1 MKKQLL
7 FVDDE
12 SKILDGLRRM
22 LRPMRDEW
30 DMSFAGGGKEALE
43 LMEKKHFDVI
53 VSDMRMPGMDGAELL
68 EKVRQKHP
76 DVVRIVLSGHSEME
90 SVVKT
95 LGSVH
100 QYLSKPCEANKLKET
115 ISRALLLRN
124 ILANEQ
130 LMKTITKMT
139 SMPSL
144 PQLYVNL
151 NKELQCT
158 EVNMNRVSRIV
169 ESDMGMT
176 VKILQ
181 LVNSSFFGFP
191 TRITNPGQAVMLLGI
206 DTIKTLVLSVH
217 IFTEFDK
224 TSGDFQFQPVWQHS
238 MEVAAMA
245 KKIAE
250 SEKAS
255 AQIIESAF
263 IAGMLHDCGKMIL
276 AANLPQQYNKI
287 LKVKETRNISVYEAE
302 KSVLGSTHA
311 EVGAYLLGLWGMAD
325 SMLECVAYHHNPA
338 DSPTLSFQ
346 PLTCVHVAN
355 YIANEMMHKKLGR
368 SNLTS
373 LDINYLESLGL
384 SDRIEDWRN
393 ICMEIIS
400 EGVKV

>member
-30 DMSFAGGGKEALE
+30 DMSFAESGKEALE
-43 LMEKKHFDVI
+43 LMEKEHFDVI

-68 EKVRQKHP
+68 EKVRKGHP

-90 SVVKT
+90 AVVKT

-100 QYLSKPCEANKLKET
+100 QYLSKPCEASKLKEV

-124 ILANEQ
+124 ILANDQ
-130 LMKTITKMT
+130 LMKTITRMT

-151 NKELQCT
+151 NKELKCT
-158 EVNMNRVSRIV
+158 EVNMNRVSKIIENDV
-169 ESDMGMT
+169 GMT
-176 VKILQ
+176 AKILQ

-191 TRITNPGQAVMLLGI
+191 TRITNPGQAVKLLGI
-206 DTIKTLVLSVH
+206 DTIKTMVLSVH

-224 TSGDFQFQPVWQHS
+224 ESGDFQFQPVWQHS
-238 MEVAAMA
+238 MDVAAMA
-245 KKIAE
+245 RKIAE
-250 SEKAS
+250 VEKAS
-255 AQIIESAF
+255 TQIIESAF

-276 AANLPQQYNKI
+276 AANLPKQYNKI
-287 LKVKETRNISVYEAE
+287 LKVKDSRKVPIHEAE

-311 EVGAYLLGLWGMAD
+311 DVGAYLLGLWGMSD
-325 SMLECVAYHHNPA
+325 SVLESVAYHHNPSDA
-338 DSPTLSFQ
+338 PTLSFQ
-346 PLTCVHVAN
+346 PLTCVHAAN
-355 YIANEMMHKKLGR
+355 YFSNEMTNKKKGV
-368 SNLTS
+368 SNLIN
-373 LDINYLESLGL
+373 LDMNYLESLEL
-384 SDRIEDWRN
+384 SDRLEDWRN
-393 ICMEIIS
+393 FCMETIS